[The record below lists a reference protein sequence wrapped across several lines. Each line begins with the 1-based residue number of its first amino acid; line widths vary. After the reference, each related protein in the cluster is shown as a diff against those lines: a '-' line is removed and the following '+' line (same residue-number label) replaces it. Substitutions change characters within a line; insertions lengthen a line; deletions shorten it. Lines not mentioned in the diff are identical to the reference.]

1 VPSIIGFPATVDERA
16 ARTVAGGVVT
26 MAATAAA
33 TDRLWLT
40 APLAYG
46 FAARVLTGPRLSPL
60 GLLASRVVA
69 PRLPGDAR
77 PVPGHPKR
85 LAQGMGLTLS
95 TTALVLVLGLVLG
108 RRQAARTVLAVLV
121 MAAGLE
127 AFAGVC
133 LACKLYPLLVRAG
146 LAPEAGCPEGRDIS
160 LRHRHGDR

>member
-1 VPSIIGFPATVDERA
+1 VPPIIGFPDTVDERA

-95 TTALVLVLGLVLG
+95 TTALVLGLVLG
-108 RRQAARTVLAVLV
+108 RRQAARAVLAVLV

-127 AFAGVC
+127 AFAGIC

-146 LAPEAGCPEGRDIS
+146 LAPEAGCPECGDLS

>member
-1 VPSIIGFPATVDERA
+1 MASIIGFPDTVDERA

-46 FAARVLTGPRLSPL
+46 FAARVLTGPKLSPL

-69 PRLPGDAR
+69 PRLPGPAR
-77 PVPGHPKR
+77 PVSGEPKR

-95 TTALVLVLGLVLG
+95 ATALVLGLVMG
-108 RRQAARTVLAVLV
+108 RRQAARVVLAVLV
-121 MAAGLE
+121 VAAGLE

-133 LACKLYPLLVRAG
+133 LACKMYPLLVRAG
-146 LAPEAGCPEGRDIS
+146 LAPEAGCPECADITA
-160 LRHRHGDR
+160 RHHHEHG